1 MRPRLRALPRWTYI
15 LQPAA
20 AGAII
25 GVIGIWYPQV
35 MGAGYEHMDEAM
47 HDQYAWSTLA
57 VLAGLKLLATVLSFA
72 SGTPGGLFAPT
83 LFMGAM
89 LGGAV
94 CGIARMIAPDVTGPI
109 GAYALVGM
117 GTLFA
122 GILRAPMTSVFM
134 MVEVSGNYSIVLPV
148 MISNSIAYMISRR
161 FQPTP
166 IFEVLSHQDGVL
178 LPSMEEQREAQP
190 LRVED
195 AMHETTLVLD
205 GGMTVSDARAFLEGA
220 PDGVVP
226 VLLPARSGRAYRS
239 GSSSF
244 CTRAAAGPSPCSRR
258 SDPTRGSRR
267 CTATSRSR
275 RRCGCCGTAPFCRS
289 CTGRIARGSRES
301 SRWRTSSGCTGRV
314 GGWAGRRVR
323 RRGSGATVLV
333 VARSAAC
340 RLTPAGRDAR

>member
-1 MRPRLRALPRWTYI
+1 
-15 LQPAA
+15 
-20 AGAII
+20 
-25 GVIGIWYPQV
+25 
-35 MGAGYEHMDEAM
+35 MGEAM
-47 HDQYAWSTLA
+47 HEQYAWSTLA
-57 VLAGLKLLATVLSFA
+57 VLAGLKLLSTVLSFA

-83 LFMGAM
+83 LFIGAM

-94 CGIARMIAPDVTGPI
+94 CGVARMIAPDVTGPI

-195 AMHETTLVLD
+195 AMRETTLVLD

-220 PDGVVP
+220 PGGVVP
-226 VLLPARSGRAYRS
+226 VLLSGAIWAGVSEREVELLHASGR
-239 GSSSF
+239 
-244 CTRAAAGPSPCSRR
+244 GPASLQQALGPDARVATVHR
-258 SDPTRGSRR
+258 DQPLD
-267 CTATSRSR
+267 TALRLLRNRPILPVVHREDR
-275 RRCGCCGTAPFCRS
+275 RRIEGVITLED
-289 CTGRIARGSRES
+289 IL
-301 SRWRTSSGCTGRV
+301 RV
-314 GGWAGRRVR
+314 Y
-323 RRGSGATVLV
+323 
-333 VARSAAC
+333 
-340 RLTPAGRDAR
+340 RDG